1 MRPRAIVFGEALIDE
16 YPDRRMVAGS
26 PLHVAVHLAALDWES
41 YLVARLGSD
50 NDGEWILETLS
61 DHGVANDMVE
71 MDNELP
77 TGTVEI
83 VFSDDGS
90 HDFTIR
96 GPAAWDAIV
105 GPESLPDH
113 DVFVFSGLAA
123 RDARSAGALWRLLG
137 LSTARIKAFDVTMRP
152 PDVVSDVIIRGLA
165 ESTLLKVNDE
175 EASAVADIVGMASPA
190 EWMTANPS
198 LSWVCVTHGEDG
210 ADLYSKDG
218 DHASVPGVSVRVVD
232 TVGAGDTFNA
242 GLIDALARGED
253 SERALIRA
261 QALAATTLNQRGG
274 LPKRG
279 NQGDRGQ

>member
-1 MRPRAIVFGEALIDE
+1 MRPRAILFGEALIDE

-26 PLHVAVHLAALDWES
+26 PLHVAVHLAALDWET
-41 YLVARLGSD
+41 YLVSRLGSD

-61 DHGVANDMVE
+61 EHGVADDMVE
-71 MDNELP
+71 MDDELP
-77 TGTVEI
+77 TGTVEV
-83 VFSDDGS
+83 VFAEDGS
-90 HDFTIR
+90 HDFTIC

-137 LSTARIKAFDVTMRP
+137 LSDARVKVFDVTMRP
-152 PDVVSDVIIRGLA
+152 PDVVSAVIARGLA

-175 EASAVADIVGMASPA
+175 EASAVADIVGTADPMA
-190 EWMTANPS
+190 WMTANPS

-210 ADLYSKDG
+210 ADLYSAGG
-218 DHASVPGVSVRVVD
+218 DHASVSGVSVKIVD

-253 SERALIRA
+253 SERALVKA
-261 QALAATTLNQRGG
+261 QTLAATTVNQRGG
-274 LPKRG
+274 LPKS
-279 NQGDRGQ
+279 DR